1 MANQATQTINK
12 LYEDLL
18 GRAAD
23 QKAQYWYDEMQ
34 KDWDERKETGKS
46 WDDIVAEATREIK
59 SGEEYKQ
66 LRIDQAK
73 EEVYNQELFRSADA
87 EAGSDFWDAGAF
99 ERLGEEAGADTQAFD
114 EEIFAS
120 WKEDL
125 TNAVNQ
131 APEAKLQDF
140 YVETLGG
147 PAGAEG
153 LQYWLDPEEAN
164 PLHSGS
170 DWDYGEDNQTNFGA
184 TFDPGS
190 NNWLGIAD
198 PLGDAASTTG
208 FMNNMTDEQ
217 VLESII
223 AHTDPDGNEFNSL
236 SGNLQTFYNPEGS
249 QFQEGTRAN
258 TIGADNEFFT
268 DGQTS
273 AGTEGVFNVADLL
286 ESTDYQLSDLQ
297 TIPELVDFDGDPET
311 APLPVATDL
320 GAAHT
325 GDTSVYGQELLDYMD
340 VHTNED
346 GWKWDPRQSATAAP
360 LSIGGG
366 PAMGEPFI
374 NIDPENPYTGPGSE
388 VPGAG
393 GTPVD
398 PLPPGGDPPPT
409 GVDPGPPPP
418 GQGPFGPTIPTG
430 QPPGGGQPM
439 PQPEPEP
446 EPETPDDPGP
456 GDGGPGGDYPG
467 WPDYGYGGYDPVGGV
482 RIRKPGR
489 NYKNSSGWFSRSG
502 KRLSSNPDLKIA
514 PNNLNPVYT

>member
-23 QKAQYWYDEMQ
+23 EKAQYWYDEMK
-34 KDWDERKETGKS
+34 KDWDEGKS
-46 WDDIVAEATREIK
+46 WDDIVAEATKEIK
-59 SGEEYKQ
+59 SGEEYKK

-73 EEVYNQELFRSADA
+73 EEVYNQEVFRSADA
-87 EAGSDFWDAGAF
+87 EAGSDFWDTGAF

-114 EEIFAS
+114 EETFAA

-131 APEAKLQDF
+131 APEAQLQDM
-140 YVETLGG
+140 YMEVLGG

-153 LQYWLDPEEAN
+153 LQYWLDPEIAN

-170 DWDYGEDNQTNFGA
+170 DWNYGEDNQTNFEA

-198 PLGDAASTTG
+198 PLGNAASTTG
-208 FMNNMTDEQ
+208 FMNNMTPEE
-217 VLESII
+217 VLQSII
-223 AHTDPDGNEFNSL
+223 EHTDAKGNEFNSL
-236 SGNLQTFYNPEGS
+236 SGNLQTFYNPEAG
-249 QFQEGTRAN
+249 QFEEGTRAN
-258 TIGADNEFFT
+258 TIGANNEFFT
-268 DGQTS
+268 EGQTS
-273 AGTEGVFNVADLL
+273 AGTGGVVNVADLL
-286 ESTDYQLSDLQ
+286 ESTGSQLSDLQ
-297 TIPELVDFDGDPET
+297 TQPELVDFDGDPNT
-311 APLPVATDL
+311 PPIPVATGF

-325 GDTSVYGQELLDYMD
+325 GDTSVYSQGLLDYMEEHKD
-340 VHTNED
+340 ED
-346 GWKWDPRQSATAAP
+346 GWKWDPRQSATPAP

-366 PAMGEPFI
+366 PAMGDPFI
-374 NIDPENPYTGPGSE
+374 NIDPENPYTGPGSQ

-393 GTPVD
+393 GPPAD
-398 PLPPGGDPPPT
+398 PLPPGEPYGGP
-409 GVDPGPPPP
+409 GGDPGPPPP

-439 PQPEPEP
+439 PQPQPQPETQPEP
-446 EPETPDDPGP
+446 QPEPP
-456 GDGGPGGDYPG
+456 GDTGPGGGDDYPG

-489 NYKNSSGWFSRSG
+489 NYKNASGWFSRSG